1 MQLALIVCAFW
12 PKRSPFY
19 DPGLYEGPLWLS
31 NRIDIGIH
39 IQLPG
44 RKENAPAAFAIETGN
59 LQFKWMEKKKKKF
72 ATIAGIS
79 FQPSFLVAQE
89 ALVPPALSRPVKSFM
104 CIELDFAAGFWPGQK
119 RPNWF

>member
-1 MQLALIVCAFW
+1 MTPVFMKPRCGYLTESTLESISNCRDERKMHPQHLQSKLEICN
-12 PKRSPFY
+12 
-19 DPGLYEGPLWLS
+19 LS
-31 NRIDIGIH
+31 G
-39 IQLPG
+39 
-44 RKENAPAAFAIETGN
+44 
-59 LQFKWMEKKKKKF
+59 WKKKKF

-119 RPNWF
+119 RANWF

>member
-12 PKRSPFY
+12 SKRSPFY

-59 LQFKWMEKKKKKF
+59 LQFKWMEKKKSLRPLL
-72 ATIAGIS
+72 A
-79 FQPSFLVAQE
+79 FLFSQVSLWPRKHSYPQH
-89 ALVPPALSRPVKSFM
+89 F
-104 CIELDFAAGFWPGQK
+104 LDP
-119 RPNWF
+119 

>member
-12 PKRSPFY
+12 SKRSPFY

-59 LQFKWMEKKKKKF
+59 LQFKWMEKKKKVCDHCWHFFSAKF
-72 ATIAGIS
+72 PCGPGSTRT
-79 FQPSFLVAQE
+79 PSTF
-89 ALVPPALSRPVKSFM
+89 
-104 CIELDFAAGFWPGQK
+104 
-119 RPNWF
+119 